1 MEFNYLK
8 NNYKVI
14 NNRII
19 NNGKEINFTKIVY
32 DLMEVFQIGKDEAKN
47 VIINWCDYNGFRDY
61 EKIINDIECVIK
73 ADSTYKVVSVISYEI
88 KESINPNFN
97 EFSRAYIPSSR
108 NIEIKLISLFDG
120 GEIKDVNWMFNQR
133 NKFNLSLYSNN
144 ISLNCLGCYLYS
156 YGVGNNTIEIIIKT
170 DYYQITV

>member
-1 MEFNYLK
+1 MK
-8 NNYKVI
+8 
-14 NNRII
+14 
-19 NNGKEINFTKIVY
+19 
-32 DLMEVFQIGKDEAKN
+32 QKN

-88 KESINPNFN
+88 KESTNPNFDDY
-97 EFSRAYIPSSR
+97 SRTYLSSSR
-108 NIEIKLISLFDG
+108 NIEIILKIPFDG
-120 GEIKDVNWMFNQR
+120 DGEIKDVNWMFNQR

-170 DYYQITV
+170 DYQITV

>member
-88 KESINPNFN
+88 KESTKPNFDDY
-97 EFSRAYIPSSR
+97 SRTYLSSSR
-108 NIEIKLISLFDG
+108 NIEIILKIPFDG
-120 GEIKDVNWMFNQR
+120 DDIRWIFNQR
-133 NKFNLSLYSNN
+133 NKFNLFLYSNN
-144 ISLNCLGCYLYS
+144 ISLNCLGCYLHFYDS
-156 YGVGNNTIEIIIKT
+156 DNDTMELKLKT
-170 DYYQITV
+170 DFYQITV